1 MKSINVLVIGKNSL
15 LAKCFKKYTKISNVK
30 YINYNDYSKI
40 NINKFTHIINF
51 SIDKKNFTHDYS
63 LTNKIDRKI
72 CKKIKNK
79 NSIYIFPSSRLVYDK
94 SKKNIYGR
102 NKKKTEN
109 DIKSLKEKYLILRI
123 TTLLTYDTSN
133 RNLFI
138 SRILRSL
145 RKNNT
150 IQLDISKKT
159 YKDFITSEDLIYI
172 IDNLINHKITGIYNI
187 SSNIKIKVI
196 DILKNIINGYGS
208 GKVIYLKK
216 NKKRNSFLVNNDKL
230 KNIIKFKTTKKKLLN
245 YCVKLGIKLNA

>member
-1 MKSINVLVIGKNSL
+1 MEEIK
-15 LAKCFKKYTKISNVK
+15 
-30 YINYNDYSKI
+30 
-40 NINKFTHIINF
+40 
-51 SIDKKNFTHDYS
+51 
-63 LTNKIDRKI
+63 
-72 CKKIKNK
+72 KKI
-79 NSIYIFPSSRLVYDK
+79 
-94 SKKNIYGR
+94 
-102 NKKKTEN
+102 EN

-138 SRILRSL
+138 SRVLRSL

-150 IQLDISKKT
+150 IQLDISNKT
-159 YKDFITSEDLIYI
+159 YKDFITSEDLICI
-172 IDNLINHKITGIYNI
+172 IDNLINRKITGIYNI

-208 GKVIYLKK
+208 GKVIYLK
-216 NKKRNSFLVNNDKL
+216 NIKKKNSFLVNNDKL